1 LLTPEPFALV
11 LLDLNMPGMDGLQT
25 AACIRQRAELADLVV
40 MILSSSGEATDPGLC
55 ERLAIASYLVKPVAS
70 SDLRASIVAA
80 LRPRG
85 LDGSSNGERGVE
97 AGMDGD
103 VSKPIDRR
111 ELLSLVEPGQARAAA
126 AGGSPAKE
134 APVPVEGNGSRPFS
148 GDAMLARLGGDE
160 SLARELAGLFVSEC
174 PRMMSAVRDSVASGD
189 AEAVRKAAHA
199 LKGSIANFTE
209 GAAMQ
214 AAFLLEQIGREGRP
228 QDAAAALA
236 MLEREV
242 EELVRYLRDF
252 SAGAWP
258 CAS

>member
-1 LLTPEPFALV
+1 
-11 LLDLNMPGMDGLQT
+11 
-25 AACIRQRAELADLVV
+25 
-40 MILSSSGEATDPGLC
+40 
-55 ERLAIASYLVKPVAS
+55 
-70 SDLRASIVAA
+70 
-80 LRPRG
+80 
-85 LDGSSNGERGVE
+85 
-97 AGMDGD
+97 
-103 VSKPIDRR
+103 
-111 ELLSLVEPGQARAAA
+111 
-126 AGGSPAKE
+126 
-134 APVPVEGNGSRPFS
+134 
-148 GDAMLARLGGDE
+148 
-160 SLARELAGLFVSEC
+160 
-174 PRMMSAVRDSVASGD
+174 MMSAVRDSVASGD